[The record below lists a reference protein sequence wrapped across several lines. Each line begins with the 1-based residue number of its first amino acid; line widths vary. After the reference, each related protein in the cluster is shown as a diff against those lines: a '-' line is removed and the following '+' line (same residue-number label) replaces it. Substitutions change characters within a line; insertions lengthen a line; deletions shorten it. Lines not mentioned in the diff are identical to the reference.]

1 MNGKDA
7 TTNQSLKFISARVAK
22 TKACRKAAKSARN
35 RVREHQGGIDRD
47 WPHQVALPEAAVV
60 GKNITIIERFCR
72 GLTLCS
78 RRQHF
83 TRDGVEHIV
92 FCFENQL
99 DAGYFQTYFGGE
111 SMTPATRS
119 PRYLKK
125 LPSH

>member
-1 MNGKDA
+1 MA
-7 TTNQSLKFISARVAK
+7 Y
-22 TKACRKAAKSARN
+22 RKGELNSGR
-35 RVREHQGGIDRD
+35 IDSS

-83 TRDGVEHIV
+83 RRDGVEYIV
-92 FCFENQL
+92 FCFEQQL

-111 SMTPATRS
+111 SVTPKTRP
-119 PRYLKK
+119 PRYPKV
-125 LPSH
+125 PRQTTS